1 MKFYA
6 GETNII
12 CSNLENSLKF
22 YKDIIGFEE
31 VEHDD
36 GAIRMKF
43 SGQYYLLLPV
53 AKPVSERSEY
63 CSVPE
68 ISLDI
73 LVDDMKEDIAHFE
86 LHKVKFIRPYKE
98 GETWVIICD
107 PDGLVIE
114 VMEK

>member
-107 PDGLVIE
+107 PDGLVME